1 MKLSI
6 RPKEIKNLHLKN
18 ERKRKQAVSRMKF
31 DDDGFTLI
39 YDGHQEEEGR
49 QLLNYHYHYYSLSD
63 LLLRMTLYIYI
74 V

>member
-39 YDGHQEEEGR
+39 YDGHQEEGR
-49 QLLNYHYHYYSLSD
+49 QLLNYHYYYSLSD